1 MNADEFTTFSDSEEE
16 ETGGPSR
23 EASPAPLFHSV
34 GDFPLE
40 QSHDDTLR
48 WVFEQVI
55 KIHDHTVHPDT
66 VLIKDRLFW
75 LSCDTCTEEEYTQ
88 LLVPNS
94 RQEMIFPAAHYN
106 AWQGLWDVGYEKILE

>member
-40 QSHDDTLR
+40 QSRDDTLR
-48 WVFEQVI
+48 
-55 KIHDHTVHPDT
+55 
-66 VLIKDRLFW
+66 
-75 LSCDTCTEEEYTQ
+75 
-88 LLVPNS
+88 
-94 RQEMIFPAAHYN
+94 
-106 AWQGLWDVGYEKILE
+106 

>member
-40 QSHDDTLR
+40 QSRDDTLR

-66 VLIKDRLFW
+66 VLTYPILYWLKIGCFDWVVTLARKRNTPSCWYLIAARKWFSQQLIIMHDRV
-75 LSCDTCTEEEYTQ
+75 Y
-88 LLVPNS
+88 V
-94 RQEMIFPAAHYN
+94 M
-106 AWQGLWDVGYEKILE
+106 